1 MHAPTTRWPP
11 SPTPTCT
18 STNYQCPATHSIP
31 CAPHSFPPG
40 GPDSCQVGTFVV
52 ASTAPGM
59 QAALSSPNEAYV
71 LALSPSGQLT
81 LNERATGRVLL
92 NSRPSGGCLP
102 PYQLVLKP
110 NGLLMLTDR
119 RGSVMW
125 ASGNACAGNNSC
137 YSYALQN
144 DGQLVIKDG
153 NGVQVWS
160 STNAGA
166 AAARGQLQQ
175 IISGGVMGVSCI
187 HSGPNPAASH
197 LLSASGQYKLILQQ
211 QGAQLQL
218 LENGTSTQLWSPP
231 GALPG
236 QAPARLCISSQGS
249 LDLSW
254 GIGQQ
259 LWSSGPAGSDGAG
272 PYVGL
277 VAADGCLLVLDG
289 TCSESW
295 SSHYGVNSRKAPPPR
310 LSSTASRPPRRQAA
324 SQPPSTTGTHNG
336 SQQRRPPP
344 GRPRGMLR
352 TPPPRKSTSL
362 LVQPP
367 GSRSGRLPPPGNSAS
382 RLAPPLSSS
391 RAMPPPAH
399 SSPAAQL
406 VKVPVRKPPPSRPAP
421 KAAVAASGKA
431 LATCLMPRGQVC
443 GGVVMCGIDGVCLH
457 MGCCRPKLACTRRTE
472 FIWMCADQS
481 L

>member
-1 MHAPTTRWPP
+1 
-11 SPTPTCT
+11 
-18 STNYQCPATHSIP
+18 
-31 CAPHSFPPG
+31 
-40 GPDSCQVGTFVV
+40 
-52 ASTAPGM
+52 M

-81 LNERATGRVLL
+81 LKERATGRVLL
-92 NSRPSGGCLP
+92 NSRPSGSCLP

-119 RGSVMW
+119 HGSVLW
-125 ASGNACAGNNSC
+125 ASGNACAGNSSC
-137 YSYALQN
+137 YNYALQN

-153 NGVQVWS
+153 DGVQVWS

-166 AAARGQLQQ
+166 SAAMGRLNQ
-175 IISGGVMGVSCI
+175 IVSGGMMGVSCI
-187 HSGPNPAASH
+187 HSGPNPAPSH
-197 LLSASGQYKLILQQ
+197 LLSASGQYKLVLQQ

-218 LENGTSTQLWSPP
+218 LEAAVSTQHWSPP

-236 QAPARLCISSQGS
+236 QAPARLCISSTGS

-259 LWSSGPAGSDGAG
+259 LWSSGPAGSDAAG

-289 TCSESW
+289 TCRESW
-295 SSHYGVNSRKAPPPR
+295 NSHYGVNSRKAPPPR
-310 LSSTASRPPRRQAA
+310 ISSTAGSNNRPPRHQAA
-324 SQPPSTTGTHNG
+324 SQPPSTTGAHTG
-336 SQQRRPPP
+336 RQQRRPPP
-344 GRPRGMLR
+344 RRPRGMLR

-367 GSRSGRLPPPGNSAS
+367 GSRSGRLPPPGKSAS

-391 RAMPPPAH
+391 RAMPPPAR

-421 KAAVAASGKA
+421 KAATTLPLVMKPESAAVAASGKA

-443 GGVVMCGIDGVCLH
+443 GGVVMCGMDGACLH
-457 MGCCRPKLACTRRTE
+457 MGCCRAQFACTRRSQ